1 MSQGHRAGPANIRL
15 RRRTVFLGTLAC
27 VVVLVIAAVYLQGS
41 RESLIADESA
51 VLEIAADVAAS
62 EIAEWWRSGVND
74 SEALAQTTGFAA
86 RARRLVSDPT
96 NLEERT
102 LVRVRLLSEI
112 EYHVFDE
119 VVLLAPD
126 GTHVETVGTDSFV
139 LYQETVKAM
148 SRSASAGDIAVGG
161 PYVTSTGQ
169 TLVDW
174 VVPLSVDG
182 TTVVATALLRSRVES
197 YWLPDLQGAG
207 SVAGVDAVIVYA
219 TTSGPVRAL
228 LDSRTDKGGIPPG
241 QTMPFIPRG
250 TYPAEV
256 FEARDVQGRE
266 VIVAVHPVGGTD
278 MGVAV
283 VSDKAKVLAPLS
295 TRRLAAGGATVLV
308 LLVLGLIGR
317 LQFLALRMAAA
328 EDRQAELE
336 GLVAERTVELEKTVD
351 RLAEAGMHKDRFLAR
366 VSHDFRTP
374 LNAIIGFSDLLGRE
388 ISGPLAPE
396 QSRQVRMI
404 SDGGR
409 QLLEL
414 VNDVLDLSTISAGG
428 ITFTYTDIVLQD
440 VVSCVTGLLESET
453 ASKGV
458 TMRAELDDEP
468 IRIRTDEA
476 RLRQILVNIVG
487 NATKFTDVGS
497 VVVVAT
503 VEDDHAVVIV
513 RDTGCGIPAE
523 DIPHITSEFFRSRDN
538 EPRPGSGLG
547 LAISEQLVRMLGG
560 MLRIESEAGVGTTV
574 TIELPLDSEDAA
586 RFLDDAGVGDAPES
600 AVGA

>member
-1 MSQGHRAGPANIRL
+1 
-15 RRRTVFLGTLAC
+15 
-27 VVVLVIAAVYLQGS
+27 
-41 RESLIADESA
+41 
-51 VLEIAADVAAS
+51 
-62 EIAEWWRSGVND
+62 
-74 SEALAQTTGFAA
+74 
-86 RARRLVSDPT
+86 
-96 NLEERT
+96 
-102 LVRVRLLSEI
+102 
-112 EYHVFDE
+112 
-119 VVLLAPD
+119 
-126 GTHVETVGTDSFV
+126 
-139 LYQETVKAM
+139 
-148 SRSASAGDIAVGG
+148 
-161 PYVTSTGQ
+161 
-169 TLVDW
+169 
-174 VVPLSVDG
+174 
-182 TTVVATALLRSRVES
+182 
-197 YWLPDLQGAG
+197 
-207 SVAGVDAVIVYA
+207 
-219 TTSGPVRAL
+219 
-228 LDSRTDKGGIPPG
+228 
-241 QTMPFIPRG
+241 
-250 TYPAEV
+250 
-256 FEARDVQGRE
+256 
-266 VIVAVHPVGGTD
+266 
-278 MGVAV
+278 
-283 VSDKAKVLAPLS
+283 
-295 TRRLAAGGATVLV
+295 
-308 LLVLGLIGR
+308 
-317 LQFLALRMAAA
+317 
-328 EDRQAELE
+328 
-336 GLVAERTVELEKTVD
+336 
-351 RLAEAGMHKDRFLAR
+351 MHKDRFLAR